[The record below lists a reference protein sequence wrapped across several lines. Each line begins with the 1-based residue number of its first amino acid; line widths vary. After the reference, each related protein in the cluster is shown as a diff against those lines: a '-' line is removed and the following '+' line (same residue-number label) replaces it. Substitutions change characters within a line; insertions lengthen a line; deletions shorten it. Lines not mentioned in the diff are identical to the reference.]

1 MAGPETPKALP
12 ADPPKGAPSAPSL
25 LFPLLIFAFG
35 TAAGVLLAFT
45 GAGFV
50 EQSGGLVVT
59 VFLSALLVVAGLGGL
74 IFAFRRPILRR
85 LFGYADT
92 QVELFAEPLSRVAT
106 GTLARDAEAATAA
119 ARDLVALGLARYSW
133 LAARRWVIA
142 SLTALIAAMAA
153 LAGTALLFKQNAL
166 LQVQTELLSQQN
178 DKIEAQGILLA
189 QDVQLAEA
197 QRNAQL
203 AVEITG
209 IAALIGQATEDAA
222 ARFRAE
228 APDLAAAQDPFDGM
242 VNVLD
247 PVTDLDR
254 ALVLRI
260 VSASRAA
267 RPYRFLD
274 QGLRPDDP
282 DDKLRVAFD
291 RRRDD
296 LPAAWA
302 RLSAARGWSAS
313 ATANQLTDRP
323 ASPERG
329 QLLDVLLAGG
339 VRNLEVLNHFG
350 LDLSFAYLQDATIIL
365 LTGQGAR
372 LAYADLSGSHLRSV
386 DLGGAAM
393 ENARLDRTV
402 IRDSDFSTVD
412 AARLRPP
419 FPSAMAP
426 LSSALDGASFRDAA
440 IFDTSFRGARM
451 LAADFDGALLFRPDF
466 TDAILSAATL
476 RGTMLVAPVM
486 TGADLKS
493 VDLDG
498 AIVFGADFL
507 DRMTAG
513 TAPGSFRA
521 DRYRM
526 DPADISEDQTH
537 RVAWA
542 QSSPDDI
549 AAAAGGLPA
558 FRLVRIKP
566 LED

>member
-1 MAGPETPKALP
+1 MAEPKTPDAGPKNGPP
-12 ADPPKGAPSAPSL
+12 APAL
-25 LFPLLIFAFG
+25 LFPLLIFGFG
-35 TAAGVLLAFT
+35 TAAGVLLAFA

-50 EQSGGLVVT
+50 EQSGGLIVT

-74 IFAFRRPILRR
+74 VFAFRRPILRR

-92 QVELFAEPLSRVAT
+92 QVELFADPLSRVAT
-106 GTLARDAEAATAA
+106 GTLARDPEAATAA

-166 LQVQTELLSQQN
+166 LQVQTQLLAQQN

-209 IAALIGQATEDAA
+209 IAALIGQATEVAA
-222 ARFRAE
+222 TRFRAE
-228 APDLAAAQDPFDGM
+228 APDLAAVQDPYDGM

-274 QGLRPDDP
+274 QGMRPDDP

-296 LPAAWA
+296 LPAAWS
-302 RLSAARGWSAS
+302 RLSAAQGWAAG
-313 ATANQLTDRP
+313 ATINQLTDRP

-329 QLLDVLLAGG
+329 QLLDVLMSGG

-350 LDLSFAYLQDATIIL
+350 LDLSFAYLQDATIVL

-372 LAYADLSGSHLRSV
+372 LSYADLSGSHLRSV
-386 DLGGAAM
+386 DLGGASM
-393 ENARLDRTV
+393 ENARLNRTV

-412 AARLRPP
+412 TARLRPP
-419 FPSAMAP
+419 YRPDMAP
-426 LSSALDGASFRDAA
+426 LPSALDGTSFRDAA
-440 IFDTSFRGARM
+440 VFDTSFRGARL
-451 LAADFDGALLFRPDF
+451 LAADFDSALLFRADF
-466 TDAILSAATL
+466 TDAVLSAATL

-493 VDLDG
+493 VDLDR

-507 DRMTAG
+507 DRMTAE

-526 DPADISEDQTH
+526 DPVDMSEDQVH

-542 QSSPDDI
+542 QSSPAEI
-549 AAAAGGLPA
+549 AAATRGLAA

>member
-1 MAGPETPKALP
+1 MPGQETPKAGSS
-12 ADPPKGAPSAPSL
+12 DPHKAAPPAPSV
-25 LFPLLIFAFG
+25 LFPLLIFGFG

-45 GAGFV
+45 GAGFI
-50 EQSGGLVVT
+50 EDSGGLVVT

-92 QVELFAEPLSRVAT
+92 QVELFADPLSRVAT

-228 APDLAAAQDPFDGM
+228 APDLAAAQDPYDGM

-254 ALVLRI
+254 SLVLRI

-282 DDKLRVAFD
+282 DDKLRVAFQ

-296 LPAAWA
+296 LPAAWS
-302 RLSAARGWSAS
+302 RLSAARGWA
-313 ATANQLTDRP
+313 AGIDHQPADR
-323 ASPERG
+323 SPR
-329 QLLDVLLAGG
+329 QPRTRPVARCPDVG
-339 VRNLEVLNHFG
+339 R
-350 LDLSFAYLQDATIIL
+350 
-365 LTGQGAR
+365 
-372 LAYADLSGSHLRSV
+372 
-386 DLGGAAM
+386 
-393 ENARLDRTV
+393 
-402 IRDSDFSTVD
+402 
-412 AARLRPP
+412 RPQ
-419 FPSAMAP
+419 S
-426 LSSALDGASFRDAA
+426 
-440 IFDTSFRGARM
+440 RGAEP
-451 LAADFDGALLFRPDF
+451 FRP
-466 TDAILSAATL
+466 
-476 RGTMLVAPVM
+476 
-486 TGADLKS
+486 
-493 VDLDG
+493 
-498 AIVFGADFL
+498 
-507 DRMTAG
+507 
-513 TAPGSFRA
+513 
-521 DRYRM
+521 
-526 DPADISEDQTH
+526 
-537 RVAWA
+537 
-542 QSSPDDI
+542 
-549 AAAAGGLPA
+549 
-558 FRLVRIKP
+558 
-566 LED
+566 